1 MNVKKNRAQ
10 LLVKKQTTFFNDAD
24 GPVSVS
30 EWEARGTN
38 FNARTYH
45 FQRFIQ
51 YLGTDIP
58 SALWYNTG
66 IYHYTVLHGIL
77 WFKR

>member
-51 YLGTDIP
+51 YLG
-58 SALWYNTG
+58 
-66 IYHYTVLHGIL
+66 
-77 WFKR
+77 FKNHLNSRIRESFC